1 MANWFD
7 NIPVPMDAD
16 GEVVPLTTKVVY
28 DKDGAELTV
37 SSFDFKSDGYN
48 NGWTVFC
55 ALGPNLMAQPY
66 GSQELHLHRPDS
78 FKKLEEDLN
87 RVVTNNGEFSTSSCA
102 YANQRRRDVCDGCK
116 LYNDSSEVICMHKMF
131 EDIVSRIHKLAA
143 KDGE

>member
-37 SSFDFKSDGYN
+37 RSFDFKSDGYN

-55 ALGPNLMAQPY
+55 ALGPNFMAQPY
-66 GSQELHLHRPDS
+66 GSQELHIHRPDS
-78 FKKLEEDLN
+78 WERLLEDLDKGA
-87 RVVTNNGEFSTSSCA
+87 VATEGSAELYC
-102 YANQRRRDVCDGCK
+102 CDYFGADDCEACPA
-116 LYNDSSEVICMHKMF
+116 SEVPFLCGK
-131 EDIVSRIHKLAA
+131 VSFKDVADRIRALR
-143 KDGE
+143 GEGE